1 MTCNFKTHI
10 IELNT
15 TIKPTTSY
23 VCSYVKN
30 TRNVNKF

>member
-15 TIKPTTSY
+15 SIKPTTSY
-23 VCSYVKN
+23 VCSYVKIQE
-30 TRNVNKF
+30 T

>member
-1 MTCNFKTHI
+1 MTYNSKTHI

-23 VCSYVKN
+23 VCLKH